1 MNNNNKR
8 SGSGSLVSWLKK
20 HKKTNDTSITRV
32 PDPEVVHSE
41 NSEGEVLGHL
51 PSLPAEKTPSSSV
64 EYKDLSTDFSDYL
77 DGKIV
82 NDYNKVRLLELSN
95 VPGND
100 FIYPYSVHNKKGKDE
115 KRFLNKAHF
124 EKFNWLVYLKKAGGI
139 FCKFCILFA
148 NKGGKD
154 KNIDLKSL
162 VTVPLTKFAKILGKD
177 GILSKH
183 NQHIYHLNAVSTS
196 NDFLIC
202 YENPEKDIINLVNT
216 SRMKQVTENR
226 LRLKPIIE
234 TVVLCGRQNIPLRGH
249 RDQGDLL
256 SFKNQHN
263 ASVVNEGNFR
273 ELLRFRISAGD
284 KILENHLQTTTS
296 KATYISHTTQE
307 DIISCC
313 KDEIIFN
320 ILENVKVSKYY
331 SIIFDETTDVS
342 HTFQMSLILRNV
354 DSENK
359 VYERFIS
366 FIDCHSHVYGKTNV
380 NVGLENIEDEL
391 GHNILEPK
399 LSGKLLAV
407 CRVGPQ
413 RGEME
418 IAPNIIVPD
427 QPAGPSR
434 QSMIVNN
441 IPNND
446 FNDGYDEMCLDVLEN
461 AQDAGL
467 CDVSGNKRV
476 HEENTRCIKS
486 KKARMD
492 KANASGFVEVK
503 SAHSRKI
510 VWYYAKYLDNFE
522 NYISFLA
529 NVKPKLEIL
538 LRRIVSVNP
547 IKFNLKL
554 EATYNQP
561 HENNSS
567 HKSILNS
574 STIN

>member
-1 MNNNNKR
+1 MGMNK
-8 SGSGSLVSWLKK
+8 
-20 HKKTNDTSITRV
+20 
-32 PDPEVVHSE
+32 
-41 NSEGEVLGHL
+41 
-51 PSLPAEKTPSSSV
+51 
-64 EYKDLSTDFSDYL
+64 
-77 DGKIV
+77 
-82 NDYNKVRLLELSN
+82 
-95 VPGND
+95 
-100 FIYPYSVHNKKGKDE
+100 
-115 KRFLNKAHF
+115 
-124 EKFNWLVYLKKAGGI
+124 
-139 FCKFCILFA
+139 CILFA

-162 VTVPLTKFAKILGKD
+162 VTVPLTKFAKILAKD
-177 GILSKH
+177 GILSRH

-202 YENPEKDIINLVNT
+202 YKNPEKDIINLVNT

-256 SFKNQHN
+256 SFKNHHN
-263 ASVVNEGNFR
+263 PLVVNEGNFR

-342 HTFQMSLILRNV
+342 HTSQMSLILRNV

-380 NVGLENIEDEL
+380 NVGLENIEDEP

-399 LSGKLLAV
+399 LSGELLGNIVIDKLK
-407 CRVGPQ
+407 
-413 RGEME
+413 E
-418 IAPNIIVPD
+418 IT
-427 QPAGPSR
+427 
-434 QSMIVNN
+434 
-441 IPNND
+441 
-446 FNDGYDEMCLDVLEN
+446 LD
-461 AQDAGL
+461 
-467 CDVSGNKRV
+467 
-476 HEENTRCIKS
+476 
-486 KKARMD
+486 
-492 KANASGFVEVK
+492 
-503 SAHSRKI
+503 
-510 VWYYAKYLDNFE
+510 LDNC
-522 NYISFLA
+522 IGTVPLC
-529 NVKPKLEIL
+529 VTLQKTIL
-538 LRRIVSVNP
+538 QHLRG
-547 IKFNLKL
+547 
-554 EATYNQP
+554 
-561 HENNSS
+561 
-567 HKSILNS
+567 SIPSIFAFQL
-574 STIN
+574 T